1 MKYAAS
7 LALVAALSVSSLATA
22 ADEKKDAK
30 KETIKSGL
38 QAGDRAGAFYVTKVE
53 GASEDGVK
61 KGQNLCYRC
70 RNGRRPQVMIFTRST
85 DKKVVAFLQELD
97 KAITKNED
105 KQLRGF
111 VNLLGEDKEDL
122 NETAQKTAKDSK
134 TKNIP
139 FVVPNEFENG
149 PDDYGINSKAEVT
162 ILLVKGLKVEANHAV
177 AKAKDLDAK
186 AVVKDLD
193 KILGK

>member
-1 MKYAAS
+1 MKFTVS
-7 LALVAALSVSSLATA
+7 LTLVAALAVTSLANA
-22 ADEKKDAK
+22 EEQK
-30 KETIKSGL
+30 KEIKSGL
-38 QAGDRAGAFYVTKVE
+38 QTGDRAGAFYVTKVA
-53 GASEDGVK
+53 GAEEDGVATGK
-61 KGQNLCYRC
+61 NLCYRC
-70 RNGRRPQVMIFTRST
+70 RNGARPQVMIFTRST
-85 DKKVVAFLQELD
+85 DKNVLAFLKSLD
-97 KAITKNED
+97 EAITKNED

-111 VNLLGEDKEDL
+111 VNLLGEDKEEL
-122 NETAQKTAKDSK
+122 NATAKKFTADSK

-162 ILLVKGLKVEANHAV
+162 ILLVKGLKVQANHSV
-177 AKAKDLDAK
+177 AKASDLDAK